1 LFLHVNVFDFTL
13 PTHISLLF
21 SLHEALGSCS
31 VACLAVAGDIV
42 PVCPN
47 VAQDI

>member
-1 LFLHVNVFDFTL
+1 MSLILLCRLIFLSF
-13 PTHISLLF
+13 F